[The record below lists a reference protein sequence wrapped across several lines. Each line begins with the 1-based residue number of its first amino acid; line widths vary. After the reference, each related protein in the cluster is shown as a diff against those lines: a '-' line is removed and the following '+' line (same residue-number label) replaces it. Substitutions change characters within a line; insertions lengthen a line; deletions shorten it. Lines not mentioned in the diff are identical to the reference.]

1 MNAGR
6 MVYKSSGDRIVESIE
21 SLTRLNA
28 IEREF
33 LKLAGRAATLL
44 EFGDEKGA
52 RALMVRM
59 ESLHN
64 EVKGMNR
71 EGAAI

>member
-1 MNAGR
+1 MISE
-6 MVYKSSGDRIVESIE
+6 MDKIVGGLEQ
-21 SLTRLNA
+21 LARLNA

-33 LKLAGRAATLL
+33 LTLAGRAATLI
-44 EFGDEKGA
+44 EFGDESGA

-64 EVKGMNR
+64 EVKGMKQ
-71 EGAAI
+71 EGATCGK

>member
-1 MNAGR
+1 MI
-6 MVYKSSGDRIVESIE
+6 KEIEKIVEG
-21 SLTRLNA
+21 LGKLARLNA

-33 LKLAGRAATLL
+33 LTLAGRAATLI
-44 EFGDEKGA
+44 EFGDESGA

-64 EVKGMNR
+64 EVKGMKQ
-71 EGAAI
+71 EGATCGK